1 MTHPPPDDGNLDPAV
16 AVIANEASGRRCTL
30 GAHTLM
36 GRAPH
41 CGFLVSDDSVSTEHA
56 SLSFRDAR
64 WWLRDLGSTNGTYLD
79 GQLVEPGRPV
89 AVQAGSMI
97 SLGDVTPALSWK
109 VVRLGRPDALARRMT
124 DGQERRA
131 SGGMLYL
138 PDDETVRLTVAVS
151 EQRWMAE
158 TEAGEHPVEDQSVV
172 QIGDEVWLLEL
183 PPPSATGQL
192 PATSPTS
199 RRRRYLAAA
208 EARFRVSRDEEDI
221 QFELRWPDET
231 VPVPQRAF
239 HYLLALLA
247 RERVAD
253 GERGIPLPDR
263 GWVETEALAEG
274 LRITRQKLNL
284 DVSRAR
290 RQLADLGVDD
300 AFTLIERRSAVGRI
314 RLGAARV
321 QVETP

>member
-1 MTHPPPDDGNLDPAV
+1 M
-16 AVIANEASGRRCTL
+16 AVIANEASGKRCTL

-41 CGFLVSDDSVSTEHA
+41 CGFLVSHDSVSTEHA
-56 SLSFRDAR
+56 TLAYRDQR

-79 GQLVEPGRPV
+79 GQAVEAGRPV
-89 AVQAGSMI
+89 ALRCGSI
-97 SLGDVTPALSWK
+97 VSLGDVTPQLSWK
-109 VVRLGRPDALARRMT
+109 LVSVGPPEALARRIA
-124 DGQERRA
+124 DGEERHARR
-131 SGGMLYL
+131 GLLYL
-138 PDDETVRLTVAVS
+138 PDDEAVRLTVARAD
-151 EQRWMAE
+151 ERWLAE
-158 TEAGEHPVEDQSVV
+158 TEAGEHPVSDQAVV
-172 QIGDEVWLLEL
+172 QVGDEVWLLEL
-183 PPPSATGQL
+183 PPITAHGPL
-192 PATSPTS
+192 PPTSPTS
-199 RRRRYLAAA
+199 RRRRFLAAA

-221 QFELRWPDET
+221 RFELRWPDET
-231 VPVPQRAF
+231 VAVPQRSF

-253 GERGIPLPDR
+253 GERGLAPPDR
-263 GWVETEALAEG
+263 GWVEAEALAEG
-274 LRITRQKLNL
+274 LRISRQKLNL